1 MKNVREN
8 GIIIDDLTILASRAH
23 ARRENG
29 LNNLGRG
36 KEENEKKDKS
46 KLLSRETVGIVL
58 ELFAALALVIV
69 VTDTLIFGGVG
80 HAIRAFLLGVFGFGA
95 YAVLAAWIYGGA
107 VLITGK
113 KPSVPGKIVGLC
125 GLLFVVLVCLVH
137 TITAAAIGIP
147 YNGYGGYLSDCY
159 AAGASGGEGN
169 PWPAP
174 TAGGAVF
181 GLIVYPVAKLTTPI
195 GGYIIFS
202 PPTIILLPYET
213 TLY

>member
-1 MKNVREN
+1 M
-8 GIIIDDLTILASRAH
+8 
-23 ARRENG
+23 
-29 LNNLGRG
+29 NNLGRG
-36 KEENEKKDKS
+36 SENNQRNKDRIFT
-46 KLLSRETVGIVL
+46 RETAGIVL
-58 ELFAALALVIV
+58 VLFAAIALVILITRDV
-69 VTDTLIFGGVG
+69 VFGNVG
-80 HAIRAFLLGVFGFGA
+80 FSISAFLLGSFGYCA
-95 YAVLAAWIYGGA
+95 YVVLAALIFAGI

-125 GLLFVVLVCLVH
+125 ILLFVFLVCLVH

-202 PPTIILLPYET
+202 LLIAGSAYLIYAVGRGGFPARRKT
-213 TLY
+213 R